1 MSKENVHIL
10 KQLKRGMLIALV
22 LAVVGEMI
30 FFPSLANFYG
40 CVMAVIAYGVFTYF
54 LKEAYIRYYPFAFLM
69 YLSMFMYRFLP
80 LLATIIEGKP
90 ITFGFERPYE
100 TFLYEI
106 LLFLVSSLAF
116 YLACRNPEK
125 ISKKKNNFIQ
135 RSLDRVGFFE
145 ITPAILWGMGAI
157 GFVIRIYNFSAGDV
171 EYGDVGGK
179 FLIGLDYLM
188 YAPLCLFFPSLLKLK
203 YENQKALFIYAGII
217 FIINIASNSRESIIM
232 PIATVF
238 ILFFLFLVLNNLKL
252 TSYISPTKM
261 LVAVIFLL
269 LVLSLLSKVSL
280 AMLHTRNVRD
290 DIDKLELFQKTIE
303 TVQDEALMKRLKAT
317 KDRRDEKLKSY
328 QQGWTE
334 YYVDNF
340 MLQRY
345 ANMRITDETLYY
357 AEKRGY
363 GNKEMQKLFK
373 ENIIVLFPTPVLGIF
388 GVSIDK
394 SKMEFSRG
402 DFLYKPGFKSFIVT
416 SHVGDGLATFG
427 HWYFLIQF
435 FAFYLVF
442 KVLNSYIL
450 HTRQGIKYAPF
461 ALINVF
467 LFLGMF
473 RNANGVSSD
482 ISFLLRGFLQ
492 GVITYLILFHLVKLA
507 IKLFNLEESKN
518 NALNTNQPQ
527 NNL

>member
-80 LLATIIEGKP
+80 LLATIVEGKP

-125 ISKKKNNFIQ
+125 ILKKKNNFIQ
-135 RSLDRVGFFE
+135 LSLKKVGFFE
-145 ITPAILWGMGAI
+145 TTPPILWGMGVI

-179 FLIGLDYLM
+179 FLLGLDYLM

-203 YENQKALFIYAGII
+203 YENQKALFIYAALI
-217 FIINIASNSRESIIM
+217 FIINIASNSRESIIT

-252 TSYISPTKM
+252 TSYISPAKM
-261 LVAVIFLL
+261 LFSGIFLL
-269 LVLSLLSKVSL
+269 LALSLLSNVSL

-303 TVQDEALMKRLKAT
+303 TVQDEALMERIKAT
-317 KDRRDEKLKSY
+317 RERKRGKLTTY

-334 YYVDNF
+334 YYVNNF
-340 MLQRY
+340 MLARY
-345 ANMRITDETLYY
+345 ANMRITDETIYY
-357 AEKRGY
+357 AEKKGY
-363 GNKEMQKLFK
+363 ADKGMQELFK
-373 ENIIVLFPTPVLGIF
+373 ENILAIFPTPLLSLF
-388 GVSIDK
+388 GVNIDK
-394 SKMEFSRG
+394 SKLEFSRG
-402 DFLYKPGFKSFIVT
+402 DFLLGPSAHGGYRVT
-416 SHVGDGLATFG
+416 SHIGDGLATFSF
-427 HWYFLIQF
+427 WYFPLQFLTYYLIF
-435 FAFYLVF
+435 ILINSLIFYTKKGV
-442 KVLNSYIL
+442 I
-450 HTRQGIKYAPF
+450 YAPF
-461 ALINVF
+461 AIMKIF
-467 LFLGMF
+467 LYLGMF
-473 RNANGVSSD
+473 RNANGITND
-482 ISFLLRGFLQ
+482 ISYIIRIFLQ
-492 GVITYLILFHLVKLA
+492 GIVTYLIIFYSVRFIVRFLNFNDVKA
-507 IKLFNLEESKN
+507 KNIKI
-518 NALNTNQPQ
+518 T
-527 NNL
+527 